1 MNRLLRHWQLQ
12 KTCFKTFFSLVSVF
26 YVFSL
31 FTGASILTKGQLN
44 HSTTKEEANMSV
56 SGEFTK
62 LNLIWKDWASTK
74 LIAKLLLRLNWKT
87 REVLKSAYSSE
98 FHRPPD
104 HDQLQHI
111 PSPIISDK
119 MLKENDRQ
127 SERSPI
133 APHIIVMQPP
143 SLGCYKYFLPKRLN
157 AHPRNQKNP
166 STAQLLS
173 AHLCIANI
181 ALLHCIA
188 HVGHLQ
194 MH

>member
-1 MNRLLRHWQLQ
+1 MRTLALKL
-12 KTCFKTFFSLVSVF
+12 FSLVSVF

-31 FTGASILTKGQLN
+31 FTGASILTKGQLD
-44 HSTTKEEANMSV
+44 HSTTKEEDNMSV
-56 SGEFTK
+56 SREFSK

-127 SERSPI
+127 SEQRQFQITPRS
-133 APHIIVMQPP
+133 
-143 SLGCYKYFLPKRLN
+143 R
-157 AHPRNQKNP
+157 
-166 STAQLLS
+166 STS
-173 AHLCIANI
+173 AHSDSNGSLNRTKYSVTASTQSLQNI
-181 ALLHCIA
+181 SSLL
-188 HVGHLQ
+188 
-194 MH
+194 